1 MRSRWRRVAVHARGR
16 LVNGTAPLGALCA
29 AHQCV
34 QRSARRRAATH
45 HRHATTT
52 IPVCGKA
59 RRKSLLHMWEG
70 WAQSRVPMWAGVD
83 RGGPIPRCG
92 RATGRAQSR
101 SRCRCRSS
109 EALRSAT
116 VKGGYGAAHGS
127 GVPRSRLSL
136 THAADWRAQVVPPP
150 RTCLTAS
157 VYAVAWPFRC
167 AMTVVLS
174 LHAKSQRRCGG
185 GEPSPGEDVA
195 AGARSRRRRGEGE
208 PSAAADVAA
217 SRGKPRRGTG
227 VGEASRVAA
236 AEGRVLAQMWR
247 STRGRS

>member
-1 MRSRWRRVAVHARGR
+1 MGLAPLARQCCGREHNNEMRSPRTRKQTHTPNAERESSRASEAD
-16 LVNGTAPLGALCA
+16 TAA
-29 AHQCV
+29 AHPRIEPPGAEV
-34 QRSARRRAATH
+34 KFRR
-45 HRHATTT
+45 
-52 IPVCGKA
+52 
-59 RRKSLLHMWEG
+59 
-70 WAQSRVPMWAGVD
+70 
-83 RGGPIPRCG
+83 RCG
-92 RATGRAQSR
+92 RGVGPTPAQMWKGRAQSR

-174 LHAKSQRRCGG
+174 LHAKSRRRCGG
-185 GEPSPGEDVA
+185 DEPTQ
-195 AGARSRRRRGEGE
+195 SRRRCGRAQSCCRCGSRSSIPAQTWRGGAQCRSGCGGQPRQAEARHRCG
-208 PSAAADVAA
+208 
-217 SRGKPRRGTG
+217 RG
-227 VGEASRVAA
+227 
-236 AEGRVLAQMWR
+236 
-247 STRGRS
+247 